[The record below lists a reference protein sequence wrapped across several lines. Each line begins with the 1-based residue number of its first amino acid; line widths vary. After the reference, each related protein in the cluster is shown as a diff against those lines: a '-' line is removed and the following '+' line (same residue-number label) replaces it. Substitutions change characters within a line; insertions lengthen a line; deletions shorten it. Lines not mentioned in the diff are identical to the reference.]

1 MFMVSAADINK
12 SVKVINQKIIN
23 QFETE
28 YQDTKDKVIDEFKT
42 MVQMLKDVL
51 TGKYRGI
58 KLSTIGIL
66 AFTVVYIILP
76 SLFPQTILDEAALI
90 MTCIGSLKKEFN
102 RYKAW
107 KLNQI

>member
-1 MFMVSAADINK
+1 MVSAVDINK

-23 QFETE
+23 QFENE
-28 YQDTKDKVIDEFKT
+28 YQDTKNKVIDEFKT

-76 SLFPQTILDEAALI
+76 SLFPQTIVDEAALI

-107 KLNQI
+107 KLNQFR